1 MPTPAPECLT
11 RACPSEGKADPAAP
25 AHGNLRN
32 DGGAVRE
39 LGERRGAELQSRG
52 FREQSESRE
61 GGQEGT

>member
-1 MPTPAPECLT
+1 
-11 RACPSEGKADPAAP
+11 
-25 AHGNLRN
+25 LRN